1 MSLILLI
8 KNRKTRMNPSSAF
21 VFDHLIVYFQRK
33 IEFTIMR
40 KLLMI
45 FLLFPFFAAAQTQVK
60 VDPWLP
66 FQSFIGKWT
75 GQGGGESG
83 TGNYERSY
91 QFIFNK
97 KFIEVHNKSTFAPT
111 ASNAKGEVHED
122 LGYISYD
129 RGLKTFHLRQF
140 HIEGF
145 VNEYLLDSISPDQ
158 KTLIFVT
165 ESIENI
171 PKGWKAKETYRIL
184 SENELE
190 ETFEL
195 AEPGK
200 EYAVYS
206 KVRLVR
212 VN

>member
-1 MSLILLI
+1 MKKLLI
-8 KNRKTRMNPSSAF
+8 
-21 VFDHLIVYFQRK
+21 IC
-33 IEFTIMR
+33 I
-40 KLLMI
+40 
-45 FLLFPFFAAAQTQVK
+45 LFPFALTGQNTVNADQ
-60 VDPWLP
+60 WIP
-66 FQSFIGKWT
+66 FNSFFGEWT

-83 TGNYERSY
+83 IGTYERSY
-91 QFIFNK
+91 QIILNG
-97 KFIEVHNKSTFAPT
+97 KFIEVRNKSTYPPS

-129 RGLKTFHLRQF
+129 RALKKLRLRQF

-145 VNEYLLDSISPDQ
+145 VNEYFLDSISPDQ
-158 KTLIFVT
+158 KLMVFVT

-171 PKGWKAKETYRIL
+171 PSGWKAKETYRIL

-200 EYAVYS
+200 EYAGYS
-206 KVRLVR
+206 KVLLKR
-212 VN
+212 VK

>member
-1 MSLILLI
+1 MKKLLI
-8 KNRKTRMNPSSAF
+8 FSFLVPFLVVGQNP
-21 VFDHLIVYFQRK
+21 
-33 IEFTIMR
+33 
-40 KLLMI
+40 
-45 FLLFPFFAAAQTQVK
+45 VK

-83 TGNYERSY
+83 NGAYERSY
-91 QFIFNK
+91 QFIFGG
-97 KFIEVHNKSTFAPT
+97 KFIEVRNKSTYPPS

-129 RGLKTFHLRQF
+129 RSLKKFRLRQF

-145 VNEYLLDSISPDQ
+145 VNEYVLDSISPDQ
-158 KTLIFVT
+158 KTMIFVT

-171 PKGWKAKETYRIL
+171 SKGWKARETYRIPG
-184 SENELE
+184 ENELE

-200 EYAVYS
+200 DYAVYS
-206 KVRLVR
+206 KVLLKR
-212 VN
+212 VK